1 MMVDEEKKNYKEKK
15 IQLEFEFGVKNL
27 SRYVVE
33 NIKQEFKIEK
43 KNQCKKMYLKKNT
56 FPSSC

>member
-33 NIKQEFKIEK
+33 NIW
-43 KNQCKKMYLKKNT
+43 
-56 FPSSC
+56 